1 MILVLIFKSASTN
14 GDDDCF
20 DKGDDDVQ
28 EHHNNDDDD
37 DNDVEC
43 IAIMMMLPQ
52 ELDKRSGPGERSA
65 DLEEVGCY
73 GSGSRW

>member
-14 GDDDCF
+14 GDDYCF
-20 DKGDDDVQ
+20 DKG
-28 EHHNNDDDD
+28 DDDD

-43 IAIMMMLPQ
+43 ITIMMLLPQ